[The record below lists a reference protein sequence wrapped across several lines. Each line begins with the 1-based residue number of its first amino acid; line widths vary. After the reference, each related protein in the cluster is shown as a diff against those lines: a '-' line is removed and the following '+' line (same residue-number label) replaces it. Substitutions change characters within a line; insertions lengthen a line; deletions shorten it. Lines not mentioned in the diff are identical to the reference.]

1 MIFFNRFCQYSP
13 LPTTLSVSNKIS
25 MKKKSILKIAYLL
38 IVGLLIGAGLGIYLF
53 NMPDR
58 DIAGSESDFSLMA
71 DALVNEYLENSQIA
85 NAKYLDDE
93 GESSIITIS
102 GELANISEDFN
113 GQIVLL
119 LKSPSAKAGVSAT
132 LSKESLEKISDFN
145 KGQDYRI
152 KGVIRSGASYDE
164 DLEMFENVILEKC
177 EIIN

>member
-1 MIFFNRFCQYSP
+1 
-13 LPTTLSVSNKIS
+13 
-25 MKKKSILKIAYLL
+25 MKKSTLLKIVYLAL
-38 IVGLLIGAGLGIYLF
+38 AGIIISAGIGLYLF

-58 DIAGSESDFSLMA
+58 NITRIESDFTLSV
-71 DALVNEYLENSQIA
+71 DALVNEYLENSPVA

-102 GELANISEDFN
+102 GPLADIGEDFN

-119 LKSPSAKAGVSAT
+119 LKKASAEAGVSTT
-132 LSKESLEKISDFN
+132 LSEKSLAKIGDFK
-145 KGQDYRI
+145 KGQEYRV

-177 EIIN
+177 EILNQ